1 MGRVAPNPLPGLRL
15 VVIRADTGKV
25 RSPRTTLQM
34 SWLATAIAGLL
45 TVTTP
50 VAAGLVGD
58 TTAAPAHGPTTG
70 PAPSAPPPAGLDPR
84 AIVRSSTQVRTATP
98 EDMDRDPREN
108 DAPEPYLL
116 VHARPGLVAYRN
128 PWQGSPTVGTVAAVS
143 KYYRVPLVLWVEET
157 SRAGTWGRI
166 ELPYVWPRR
175 EGWIRLDGLRRETT
189 WVHVEVDLS
198 DHVVRVL
205 KRDELLFR
213 VPGATGAPAS
223 PTPPGDYAVTDRV
236 PFAPGGYLGSFAFGI
251 SGIQPR
257 LPVGW
262 TGGNQLAIHGTNSP
276 GSIGQSVSAGCI
288 RVSETSLDRLMP
300 LLRLGTP
307 VTIRA

>member
-1 MGRVAPNPLPGLRL
+1 MGRVAPNPRPRLRVGVL
-15 VVIRADTGKV
+15 TVDTGNV

-34 SWLATAIAGLL
+34 SWLATALAGLL

-58 TTAAPAHGPTTG
+58 STAGPVQRPTLWTAVAPPRHGPHPPAPARPTTQVLAATSEAD
-70 PAPSAPPPAGLDPR
+70 PAP
-84 AIVRSSTQVRTATP
+84 
-98 EDMDRDPREN
+98 RETS
-108 DAPEPYLL
+108 APEPYLL
-116 VHARPGLVAYRN
+116 VHARPGLDVHRN
-128 PWQGSPTVGTVAAVS
+128 PWSGSPTVDTVATVS
-143 KYYRVPLVLWVEET
+143 KYYRVPLVLWVEQT
-157 SRAGTWGRI
+157 SRDGEWGRV

-175 EGWIRLDGLRRETT
+175 EGWISLDGLRRETT
-189 WVHVEVDLS
+189 WVRVEVDLS
-198 DHVVRVL
+198 EHAVRVF
-205 KRDELLFR
+205 KRGDLLFE

-236 PFAPGGYLGSFAFGI
+236 PFAPGGSLGSFAFGI

-257 LPVGW
+257 LPAGW
-262 TGGNQLAIHGTNSP
+262 SGGDQLAIHGTDSP
-276 GSIGQSVSAGCI
+276 GSIGQSVSAGCV

-307 VTIRA
+307 VVIHP